1 VKPDTIRIM
10 LTGNLD
16 QQTAAAAVNDGEV
29 FKFLNKPCEE
39 SALINVLEQALRQYQ
54 LLTAERELLTR
65 TLQGSIKVL
74 LEALSIAKPE
84 IFGSTDRIER
94 TCSKL
99 SEGLAGIDAW
109 EMRAAARLSRLGCV
123 GLSGQTLKNVAGGDT
138 LGAKERAEFEAH
150 PQAGAKLIG
159 EIPRLERVAESIL
172 YQLKNFDGSG
182 VPADSRSGQDI
193 PLGGRVLR
201 LVLAFDQLQT
211 RGATDAQAL
220 TLLRGKTGRFDPALT
235 DRLAQ
240 ICSVS
245 APTPFRVAPNK
256 VKNGMTIAEDVQS
269 TKGILLVCRGQ
280 AVTSAIERHLQH
292 FHELGTL
299 TDPILVTMAA

>member
-1 VKPDTIRIM
+1 
-10 LTGNLD
+10 
-16 QQTAAAAVNDGEV
+16 
-29 FKFLNKPCEE
+29 
-39 SALINVLEQALRQYQ
+39 
-54 LLTAERELLTR
+54 
-65 TLQGSIKVL
+65 
-74 LEALSIAKPE
+74 
-84 IFGSTDRIER
+84 
-94 TCSKL
+94 
-99 SEGLAGIDAW
+99 
-109 EMRAAARLSRLGCV
+109 
-123 GLSGQTLKNVAGGDT
+123 
-138 LGAKERAEFEAH
+138 
-150 PQAGAKLIG
+150 
-159 EIPRLERVAESIL
+159 
-172 YQLKNFDGSG
+172 
-182 VPADSRSGQDI
+182 
-193 PLGGRVLR
+193 